1 MKIELLFAVASLVL
15 VSAVVVFALP
25 SPVQAAK
32 NQIWLVVGEGTGY
45 GFKNKGLCL
54 QKEQE
59 LKRENIAIESHC
71 HLAFP

>member
-1 MKIELLFAVASLVL
+1 MKTELLFAVASLIL

-32 NQIWLVVGEGTGY
+32 NQSWLVVGEGIGY

-54 QKEQE
+54 QKEHE
-59 LKRENIAIESHC
+59 LIRAGIGIESHC
-71 HLAFP
+71 HLVP